1 MVKKLM
7 PTLFFISLASGE
19 IFCGMN
25 LFLIIDNSCSRD
37 TFYSLLI
44 DNEPYVP
51 NDIDYLHT
59 GNFNRLVQ
67 GGAFG
72 L

>member
-25 LFLIIDNSCSRD
+25 LFSIIDKSCSED

-44 DNEPYVP
+44 DDEPYGP
-51 NDIDYLHT
+51 NDID
-59 GNFNRLVQ
+59 
-67 GGAFG
+67 
-72 L
+72 